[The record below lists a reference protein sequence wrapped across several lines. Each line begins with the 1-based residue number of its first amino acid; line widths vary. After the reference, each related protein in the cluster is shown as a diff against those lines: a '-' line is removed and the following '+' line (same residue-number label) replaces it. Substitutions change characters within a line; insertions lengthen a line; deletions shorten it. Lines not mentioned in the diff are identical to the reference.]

1 VNIFDKTIAGLA
13 QLDSGAKSQI
23 VMCNMEKNA
32 AGIYLNADPGGDLD
46 RGDMQITACNL
57 WHNDYGLLAHKFG
70 GLMATGVKTMNSRLG
85 SVRAEVLDEIATVRN
100 WHLSACSL
108 EGTQFTRTGMI
119 ATTTNLGNGKCRI
132 VCTIAHGLAEDMQEI
147 KLFDNSDAATRYII
161 SNVDATSFEVVAN
174 FPTSTGG
181 QWWTRAD
188 DLYLG
193 VASGVNNAQINDWTI
208 AGGDVNYAYF
218 RNCYNVY
225 CSAQMK
231 HQIRVANNGEVDR
244 LEFHGLQRGRRGS
257 TYLNVMPSL
266 GTTGWTRIGYSDGE
280 NNTGNSSGGMSITT
294 PISGL
299 PLVNNFPQVM
309 EARFHQDEFAL
320 IRAGKKMLMTEA
332 AAIRLG
338 TSGVGVR
345 MIDLPSY
352 ATDSAADSLPG
363 GTLYRIG
370 RDVRVR

>member
-1 VNIFDKTIAGLA
+1 MVDAINVRDFAPVGTTVGTGNKVADEAAILSAVAAWQGYGGGVGQPVLYFPDGYEYEPVEPIQIETSGPNQTIKGGGQNSQLINVSFRAKHNSAAAHDLTMKGDGTEYGVLLDDGSQLTNGGTGNSLRRGFRMSNVNIFDKTIAGLA

-181 QWWTRAD
+181 QWWTRND
-188 DLYLG
+188 DL
-193 VASGVNNAQINDWTI
+193 VAC
-208 AGGDVNYAYF
+208 AY
-218 RNCYNVY
+218 RRHNRSEVPNVY
-225 CSAQMK
+225 CINHNCAYFS
-231 HQIRVANNGEVDR
+231 V
-244 LEFHGLQRGRRGS
+244 GS
-257 TYLNVMPSL
+257 TQPMV
-266 GTTGWTRIGYSDGE
+266 
-280 NNTGNSSGGMSITT
+280 SIVCASKV
-294 PISGL
+294 PAVI
-299 PLVNNFPQVM
+299 V
-309 EARFHQDEFAL
+309 
-320 IRAGKKMLMTEA
+320 
-332 AAIRLG
+332 
-338 TSGVGVR
+338 
-345 MIDLPSY
+345 
-352 ATDSAADSLPG
+352 
-363 GTLYRIG
+363 TL
-370 RDVRVR
+370 